1 MADQKRPGC
10 DLTPVLNYILFSA
23 DPSPTHS
30 RSHSLSHTQ
39 NPNLNLTYNLTFSS
53 NPKSARVQGN
63 IQSRIGIIDNSFF
76 ISYNP

>member
-30 RSHSLSHTQ
+30 HSLSRSHTQ
-39 NPNLNLTYNLTFSS
+39 NPDPNLNLTLLSS
-53 NPKSARVQGN
+53 AKSARVQGN
-63 IQSRIGIIDNSFF
+63 GDTQLK
-76 ISYNP
+76 